1 MSNMS
6 YCRFEN
12 TSRDMIDCLNTLGD
26 AIDTG
31 LSFEEFFEDLSEDE
45 QWAIKRLVTTCSEFI
60 EYVNIMKA
68 HTTGEDYV

>member
-1 MSNMS
+1 MLFRS
-6 YCRFEN
+6 
-12 TSRDMIDCLNTLGD
+12 
-26 AIDTG
+26 
-31 LSFEEFFEDLSEDE
+31 SFEEFFEDLSEDE